1 MKTTLEKVF
10 SWFFAFMK
18 MEQKPL
24 EGTPD
29 AGSGETLEK
38 QQNNVKC
45 AQKKTQIM
53 DEHMEKV
60 CGTSQ
65 NTPFC
70 ILVVFFQYI
79 E

>member
-1 MKTTLEKVF
+1 MEEK
-10 SWFFAFMK
+10 
-18 MEQKPL
+18 PP

-29 AGSGETLEK
+29 AGSGEALEK

-45 AQKKTQIM
+45 AQKNTQIM

-70 ILVVFFQYI
+70 ILVVFFNNYI

>member
-1 MKTTLEKVF
+1 MEEK
-10 SWFFAFMK
+10 
-18 MEQKPL
+18 PP

-29 AGSGETLEK
+29 AGSGEALEK

-65 NTPFC
+65 NAPFC
-70 ILVVFFQYI
+70 ILVVFFQ
-79 E
+79 

>member
-1 MKTTLEKVF
+1 MEEK
-10 SWFFAFMK
+10 
-18 MEQKPL
+18 PP

-29 AGSGETLEK
+29 AGSDEALEK
-38 QQNNVKC
+38 QQNNVKY

-60 CGTSQ
+60 CGAYQ

-70 ILVVFFQYI
+70 ILI
-79 E
+79 I

>member
-1 MKTTLEKVF
+1 
-10 SWFFAFMK
+10 MK
-18 MEQKPL
+18 MEEKPP

-29 AGSGETLEK
+29 ACSGEILEK
-38 QQNNVKC
+38 QQNNAKC
-45 AQKKTQIM
+45 SQKKTQIM

-60 CGTSQ
+60 CATSQ

-70 ILVVFFQYI
+70 SLVNV

>member
-1 MKTTLEKVF
+1 
-10 SWFFAFMK
+10 MK

-70 ILVVFFQYI
+70 ILVVFLIYTNM
-79 E
+79 

>member
-1 MKTTLEKVF
+1 
-10 SWFFAFMK
+10 MK
-18 MEQKPL
+18 MEEKPPG
-24 EGTPD
+24 GTPD
-29 AGSGETLEK
+29 ACSGEALEK

-45 AQKKTQIM
+45 AKKKTQIM

-70 ILVVFFQYI
+70 ILVVVFQ
-79 E
+79 